1 MLVFKSILILII
13 VLCVLLVLI
22 ILAQNP
28 KGGGLSSSI
37 GGGDGGQ
44 MFGVQQ
50 TNKFLVNTTWGLA
63 AAIGFIVLF
72 SSFLIENPKANIMNT
87 TTIEDF
93 SDDFTDK
100 ENNESP
106 AEKEIELPL
115 EAK

>member
-1 MLVFKSILILII
+1 MLTYNFILILVL

-50 TNKFLVNTTWGLA
+50 TNKFLVNTTWVLA
-63 AAIGFIVLF
+63 TAIGLIILF
-72 SSFLIENPKANIMNT
+72 SSFLIDTPNEEGIDLPQLE
-87 TTIEDF
+87 TI
-93 SDDFTDK
+93 
-100 ENNESP
+100 
-106 AEKEIELPL
+106 EKEIEPEP
-115 EAK
+115 EAPIQE